1 MKYTSIETKS
11 RRVNKSFIIPRI
23 LYQDKDSDEAKKFYN
38 VVNSSMLPDSLAAS
52 YTKAENQDPML

>member
-23 LYQDKDSDEAKKFYN
+23 LYQDKDSDEEKKFYN

-52 YTKAENQDPML
+52 STKAENQDPML